1 MRTIH
6 ISDTHLQ
13 PLSRRRNSDKL
24 EFLLRRALDE
34 GFDHLAIT
42 GDLTNNADL
51 EGLRALRD
59 ILRGHGLLRSDR
71 TTVVPGNHD
80 IFGTVKG
87 VSDLLRFPLL
97 CAAVNVGDRLRR
109 LRDVLGDLF
118 EGATFLSPDRPF
130 PFVKTVQGVS
140 FIGLNSN
147 AAYSKITNLFASQGG
162 IKTEDLDGIGRLL
175 ESQGLSSRPKILL
188 AHHGPPKN
196 GRGRGRDREGLLQR
210 LRELGVG
217 AVLHGH
223 IHEMTGG
230 RRDGIVI
237 ANAGASVDNG
247 ETDVFHFNEVVYDG
261 RLGLFR
267 VSLRRVAR
275 PAEQTSGLSGRLT
288 ARWKAGNKLQTVCEG
303 G

>member
-13 PLSRRRNSDKL
+13 PLFRRRNSDKL
-24 EFLLRRALDE
+24 ESLLRRVLDE

-42 GDLTNNADL
+42 GDLTHNADL
-51 EGLRALRD
+51 ESLRALRD

-80 IFGTVKG
+80 IFGTLRR
-87 VSDLLRFPLL
+87 VSDLLRFPRL
-97 CAAVNVGDRLRR
+97 CAAVDVGDRLQRF
-109 LRDVLGDLF
+109 RDVLGDLF
-118 EGATFLSPDRPF
+118 EGAMFLSPDRPF
-130 PFVKTVQGVS
+130 PFVKAVQGVS

-147 AAYSKITNLFASQGG
+147 AAYSRITNLFASEGG
-162 IKTEDLDGIGRLL
+162 IKDEDLDGVGRLL
-175 ESQGLSSRPKILL
+175 QSQGLSSRPKILL
-188 AHHGPPKN
+188 AHHGLPKN
-196 GRGRGRDREGLLQR
+196 GRGRGREREGRLHS

-230 RRDGIVI
+230 RRDGLVI

-247 ETDVFHFNEVVYDG
+247 EPDAFHFNEVDYDG
-261 RLGLFR
+261 RRGLFR
-267 VSLRRVAR
+267 VSLRRGTS
-275 PAEQTSGLSGRLT
+275 PAKRTRRLSGRLT
-288 ARWKAGNKLQTVCEG
+288 DRRTAGNKLQTVYEG